1 MISVRLIPRTVKN
14 NTRPRIVRALLT
26 ILFLI
31 FAIGAPQEASASVD
45 ETDTAKLKERL
56 MQSRAVESI
65 IWSLPLMSYKA
76 MRDGFK
82 VDGGVGFNEVGYNSQ
97 IQNWKLQIT
106 TPNNTTPYVLFFWD
120 TKDGPVVIEI
130 PPSGDGVSLFG
141 PLMDSWQRPLEDVGA
156 KGKDKGRGGKY
167 LVMSPTYRGPLPMN
181 GYYPLRQKTYQGY
194 SLLRPIIA
202 DASQEN
208 LAKAVALVKKIKIY
222 PLAQADAPPATRHI
236 DVFDKNLNALPDYDG
251 SYFKDLHEIIQEEY
265 IEEKDIAMMGI
276 LNAIGIRKGMPFN
289 PDAKTKAILDRA
301 AKDTLQYLIELYHN
315 KILSPYYEGRQWTS
329 IGPPG
334 IRETEYTWVFP
345 TYIALE
351 ERGTYFQAIFSSLK
365 TLGAATFYMITSK
378 DADGEWLEG
387 ENTFVPLESVMVN
400 NLDLL
405 FPDMEVESCE
415 LFRVTRNADLA
426 LEEEEADD
434 LLEAIAVCCPMDQV
448 ARRVRALEQDETRV
462 RLRFEVHDTGIGI
475 AADQRRMLGGERVQQ
490 GTWPGNDFAH
500 LRPVEIALGLDLQ
513 MTGGQTYR

>member
-1 MISVRLIPRTVKN
+1 
-14 NTRPRIVRALLT
+14 
-26 ILFLI
+26 
-31 FAIGAPQEASASVD
+31 
-45 ETDTAKLKERL
+45 
-56 MQSRAVESI
+56 
-65 IWSLPLMSYKA
+65 MSYKA

-141 PLMDSWQRPLEDVGA
+141 PLMDSWQRPLEDIGA

-202 DASQEN
+202 DASPEN
-208 LAKAVALVKKIKIY
+208 LVKAVALVKKIKIY

-236 DVFDKNLNALPDYDG
+236 DVFGKNLNALPDYDG
-251 SYFKDLHEIIQEEY
+251 SYFNDLHEIIQEEFV
-265 IEEKDIAMMGI
+265 EEKDIAMMGI

-289 PDAKTKAILDRA
+289 PDAKRKALLDQA
-301 AKDTLQYLIELYHN
+301 AKDALQYLIDLYHN
-315 KILSPYYEGRQWTS
+315 KMLSPYYEGRKWTP
-329 IGPPG
+329 ITPPG
-334 IRETEYTWVFP
+334 ILETDFSWVFP

-351 ERGTYFQAIFSSLK
+351 ERGTYFQAIFSTLK

-378 DADGEWLEG
+378 DGDGKWLEG
-387 ENTFVPLESVMVN
+387 GNTYKLTVPANVPVEQFWSAIVY
-400 NLDLL
+400 DLQTAA
-405 FPDMEVESCE
+405 FAIGVEREGIASSTFG
-415 LFRVTRNADLA
+415 LKTNADGSIDLYFGPKAPAGKESNWVPTVEGRKFFLA
-426 LEEEEADD
+426 F
-434 LLEAIAVCCPMDQV
+434 
-448 ARRVRALEQDETRV
+448 
-462 RLRFEVHDTGIGI
+462 RFYGPK
-475 AADQRRMLGGERVQQ
+475 AAMFDKSWQL
-490 GTWPGNDFAH
+490 ND
-500 LRPVEIALGLDLQ
+500 VEKL
-513 MTGGQTYR
+513 

>member
-1 MISVRLIPRTVKN
+1 M
-14 NTRPRIVRALLT
+14 VRALLAA
-26 ILFLI
+26 LFLAC
-31 FAIGAPQEASASVD
+31 AIYAPQGASASGD
-45 ETDTAKLKERL
+45 ETDIAKLQERL
-56 MQSRAVESI
+56 TQSRAVDSL

-82 VDGGVGFNEVGYNSQ
+82 VDGGVSFNEVGYNSQ

-202 DASQEN
+202 DASKEN

-222 PLAQADAPPATRHI
+222 PLAQADAPPTTRHI

-289 PDAKTKAILDRA
+289 PDAKMKAILDRA

-351 ERGTYFQAIFSSLK
+351 ERGTYFQAIFSTLK

-378 DADGEWLEG
+378 DGEGNWLEG
-387 ENTFVPLESVMVN
+387 ENTYKLTVPANVPVEQFWSAIVY
-400 NLDLL
+400 DLQTAA
-405 FPDMEVESCE
+405 FAIGVEREGIASSTFG
-415 LFRVTRNADLA
+415 LKTNADGSVDLYFGPKAPEGKESNWVPTVEGRKFFLA
-426 LEEEEADD
+426 F
-434 LLEAIAVCCPMDQV
+434 
-448 ARRVRALEQDETRV
+448 
-462 RLRFEVHDTGIGI
+462 RFYGPK
-475 AADQRRMLGGERVQQ
+475 AAMFDKSWQL
-490 GTWPGNDFAH
+490 ND
-500 LRPVEIALGLDLQ
+500 VEKLK
-513 MTGGQTYR
+513 